1 MVEQLIKKLTNWLA
15 EFVVKEYY
23 VDKVLI
29 TYEYYTD
36 IQLRIGVD
44 SIELVFSSP
53 DTIELVVSNRGF
65 PEYLLSILF

>member
-65 PEYLLSILF
+65 PEYFLSILF

>member
-53 DTIELVVSNRGF
+53 VTIELVVSSSDL
-65 PEYLLSILF
+65 EYFLSILF